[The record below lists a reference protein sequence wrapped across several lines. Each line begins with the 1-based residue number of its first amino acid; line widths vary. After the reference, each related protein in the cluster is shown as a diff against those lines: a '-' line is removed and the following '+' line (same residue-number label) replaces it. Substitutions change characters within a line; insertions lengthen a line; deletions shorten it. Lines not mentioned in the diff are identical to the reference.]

1 MKGITRAILA
11 SALFVTVMGAQ
22 AAVRSRSGN
31 IIVEQPENLPEA
43 AQAVSLAMYLHDT
56 GDGRSLL
63 YLEQNEGRKLVILD
77 VTDPARIR
85 AVAQASIP
93 ATGPFDFTEEI
104 GGSATLIRY
113 RDHSGF
119 AMLNL
124 KRYTKPELT
133 TAPHIMNT
141 EMAEHLGES
150 GLLLTTPL
158 RLAGGAAPAREYDI
172 VDTSSAL
179 RPALLA
185 SVEGVTQRLSKPD
198 TGTVFLLDDHGV
210 TVVRR
215 PRVEE
220 EHALDLL
227 QQRGN

>member
-1 MKGITRAILA
+1 MKQIIHAMLA
-11 SALFVTVMGAQ
+11 SALFLAVMGAQ
-22 AAVRSRSGN
+22 AAVRSHSRN
-31 IIVEQPENLPEA
+31 IIVEQPEDLPEA
-43 AQAVSLAMYLHDT
+43 AQAVSQAMYLHDT

-63 YLEQNEGRKLVILD
+63 YLEQNEGKKLVILD

-85 AVAQASIP
+85 AVAQASIA

-104 GGSATLIRY
+104 GGSAALICY

-124 KRYTKPELT
+124 KRYTKPELI
-133 TAPHIMNT
+133 TAPRIMNT
-141 EMAEHLGES
+141 EMAEPLGES
-150 GLLLTTPL
+150 GLLLTMPL
-158 RLAGGAAPAREYDI
+158 RLVGGAAPPREYDI
-172 VDTSSAL
+172 VDTSFAL

-185 SVEGVTQRLSKPD
+185 AVQGVTQRLSKPD
-198 TGTVFLLDDHGV
+198 TGTLFLLDDRGV